1 MGMPAMHP
9 WLPMCHACTADSV
22 NGEVY
27 CALRRLFIE
36 RLDLDRRFD
45 FHG

>member
-1 MGMPAMHP
+1 MS
-9 WLPMCHACTADSV
+9 ADSV
-22 NGEVY
+22 NAEVY

-36 RLDLDRRFD
+36 RLDLDRGFD